1 MKQDKIKLLVA
12 DDHQVVQDGIK
23 LLLRKVAHFEIVATV
38 NNGEEALAFLQNH
51 TVDVLLTDISMPRM
65 DGLTLTKQVKE
76 HFPDI
81 KVIILSMHNETSIVQ
96 DAISAEA
103 DGYVLKNTGRKEL
116 EEAIVKVSDGGI
128 YYSAEIV
135 KIIMKGVQLDK
146 KIEINTKPLSD
157 REIEILQLVCDELTT
172 NEIADKLFLSPKTVE
187 THRKNILKKTNN
199 KSIVGL
205 IKFAIANQL
214 VDLKP

>member
-1 MKQDKIKLLVA
+1 MEREQIRLLVA

-23 LLLRKVAHFEIVATV
+23 LLLRKVANFEIVAAV
-38 NNGEEALAFLQNH
+38 NNGEEAFEYLQNN
-51 TVDVLLTDISMPRM
+51 TIDVLLTDISMPKM
-65 DGLTLTKQVKE
+65 DGLTLTKKVKAD
-76 HFPDI
+76 FPEI

-116 EEAIVKVSDGGI
+116 EEAILKVANGGI

-135 KIIMKGVQLDK
+135 KIIMKGIKLDK
-146 KIEINTKPLSD
+146 KIESNTKTLSD
-157 REIEILQLVCDELTT
+157 REIEVLQLVCDELTT
-172 NEIADKLFLSPKTVE
+172 NEIAEKLFLSPLTID
-187 THRKNILKKTNN
+187 THRKNILKKTGT

-214 VDLKP
+214 VDLN

>member
-1 MKQDKIKLLVA
+1 MEREKIRLLVA

-23 LLLRKVAHFEIVATV
+23 LLLRKVENFEIVAAV
-38 NNGEEALAFLQNH
+38 NNGEEAFEYLQNN
-51 TVDVLLTDISMPRM
+51 TIDVLLTDISMPKM
-65 DGLTLTKQVKE
+65 DGLALTKKVKAT
-76 HFPDI
+76 FPDT

-116 EEAIVKVSDGGI
+116 EEAILKVADGGI

-135 KIIMKGVQLDK
+135 KIIMKGIQLDK
-146 KIEINTKPLSD
+146 KIESNTKTLSD
-157 REIEILQLVCDELTT
+157 REIEVLQLVCDELTT
-172 NEIADKLFLSPKTVE
+172 NEIAEKLFLSPLTID
-187 THRKNILKKTNN
+187 THRKNILKKTGT

-214 VDLKP
+214 VDLN